1 MPRIADYLIA
11 ADNKFEISRVSD
23 GGFNHVLNFELDA
36 GVHLASRSVLMFV
49 ILVLDGTKNLKFEV
63 KVNGSQ
69 QLDYTLTAT
78 PTRVHTIHEVINAN
92 VLKHGNNTLDFH
104 PMAGVGKLEFGDVV
118 LFYQRDI

>member
-11 ADNKFEISRVSD
+11 ADNKFEISRVSG

-36 GVHLASRSVLMFV
+36 GVHLASRSVLTFV
-49 ILVLDGTKNLKFEV
+49 VFLIEGTKNLTFEV

-69 QLDYTLTAT
+69 QLAYTLSAAT
-78 PTRVHTIHEVINAN
+78 THFYAMHEVIDAN
-92 VLKHGNNTLDFH
+92 VLRHGNNTLDFH
-104 PMAGVGKLEFGDVV
+104 PVSGTGKLQFGDVV